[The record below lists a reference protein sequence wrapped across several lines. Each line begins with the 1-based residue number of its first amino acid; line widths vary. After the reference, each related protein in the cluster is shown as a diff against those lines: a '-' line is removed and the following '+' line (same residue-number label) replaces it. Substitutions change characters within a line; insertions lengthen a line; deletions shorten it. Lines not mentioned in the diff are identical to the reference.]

1 MQILQKSSKKVVDFV
16 TSLEENKLLSQQQLS
31 NSNDNIH
38 STTSST
44 TNSNINGD
52 FTFIYEEDIHPE
64 VFFVPYIWEVV
75 VKVVT
80 HNFLEW
86 NLDNISLF
94 LDDNKDDSSSST
106 TTTTTNIIGKENES
120 SALLKNVDDI

>member
-16 TSLEENKLLSQQQLS
+16 TSLEENELLSQQQLS
-31 NSNDNIH
+31 NNNNNIH

-94 LDDNKDDSSSST
+94 LDDNKDDSSST

-120 SALLKNVDDI
+120 SALLKNVDDIV